1 MHEFVENLE
10 KRSFKKKNG
19 TKVLIGIVGTYLGII
34 IYCFM
39 GIELAKTSMPAIPR
53 LLIAEVFLTAVT
65 VALFIILKRLY
76 VLKPTTDGLKTE
88 FGCALPSLII
98 SGLCLLSFVCKV
110 VLLDDNPYKGVAA
123 GTIII
128 NFIILLIHSLL
139 VGIAE
144 EGLFRGILF
153 NELFDLWGRN
163 SLKGFYLAT
172 VVSAILFGG
181 SHLTNLIKGASF
193 SGVLMQII
201 SAGIS
206 GLLYCAIYY
215 RFNNLWVPIFLHGL
229 NDIIGFT
236 QSGML
241 SGVVSSSEI
250 VTGYNSFALIMSV
263 VELSIA
269 LFLLRKKKVEPLLD
283 RE

>member
-1 MHEFVENLE
+1 M
-10 KRSFKKKNG
+10 KKG

-39 GIELAKTSMPAIPR
+39 GIELAKTSIPTIPR

-76 VLKPTTDGLKTE
+76 VLKPTTEGLKTE
-88 FGCALPSLII
+88 FGCALPTLII
-98 SGLCLLSFVCKV
+98 SGLSLLGFVCRIV
-110 VLLDDNPYKGVAA
+110 VLDERPYEGVAA

-128 NFIILLIHSLL
+128 NLILLLIQSVL

-144 EGLFRGILF
+144 EGLFRGIIF
-153 NELFDLWGRN
+153 NELFDFWGRN

-172 VVSAILFGG
+172 VVSALLFGG
-181 SHLTNLIKGASF
+181 THLTNLIKGASF

-206 GLLYCAIYY
+206 GLLYCALYY

-250 VTGYNSFALIMSV
+250 VTGYGGAALVMSA
-263 VELSIA
+263 VELAIA
-269 LFLLRKKKVEPLLD
+269 LFLLRKKKVEPLIGK
-283 RE
+283 R